1 MELGSGLAPG
11 LDGPCEH
18 PPSLF
23 PALCGWAAVLR
34 VTRVGGTGRIAVRYS
49 LLISKEL
56 KSHRYMYSFLHTVCN
71 KDLTS
76 AVEQQQQASK
86 TMASSRWKRFAFF
99 ERQALNLPSEVL
111 DDLIPSEDAG
121 NAAGGSGGGRPPPSS
136 GSRRSLRSLLSGQQ
150 QHSQQS
156 SAMGDLVS
164 LVVTTAALPASTRSS
179 TSSGVVMTTDGRPVT
194 ASIGASRDDASASA
208 ADASSLD
215 AMWCTLTACAEPSE
229 AEDSG
234 SRIPV
239 IPLPSQAASA
249 AAATAAL
256 ATSGDVAPA
265 LSANPSG
272 GGGGVA
278 VVDGLVLAFVSSR
291 ETELVHCVDL
301 TVRCNPSPHPSDS
314 FPSSSAG
321 RTEAPEELD
330 GWRGYFSPFPLG
342 GGQSHNN
349 NKGPGAARD
358 SVTAAHASAG
368 ANIAHGAA
376 EDGGGLPPKVV
387 GLACCRTSS
396 RQVHLACLAETNVAV
411 WVDPH
416 LHLSC
421 RRPISL
427 PSRPADATTYVLP
440 HELSDGRGCAVDVRP
455 GIVAVGMDVR
465 RRACLVSSLWA
476 LVWRNPLTNL
486 HFAIPC
492 HAFF

>member
-1 MELGSGLAPG
+1 
-11 LDGPCEH
+11 
-18 PPSLF
+18 
-23 PALCGWAAVLR
+23 
-34 VTRVGGTGRIAVRYS
+34 
-49 LLISKEL
+49 
-56 KSHRYMYSFLHTVCN
+56 
-71 KDLTS
+71 
-76 AVEQQQQASK
+76 
-86 TMASSRWKRFAFF
+86 MASSRWKRFAFF

-111 DDLIPSEDAG
+111 DDLIPSDDAG
-121 NAAGGSGGGRPPPSS
+121 NAAPQAGGSGGGRPPPSS

-179 TSSGVVMTTDGRPVT
+179 TSSGVVKATDGRPVT

-215 AMWCTLTACAEPSE
+215 AMWCTLTACAAPSE

-239 IPLPSQAASA
+239 VPLPSQATSA

-256 ATSGDVAPA
+256 ATSEVAP
-265 LSANPSG
+265 LSANPS

-314 FPSSSAG
+314 FPASSAG

-330 GWRGYFSPFPLG
+330 GWRGYFSPFVG
-342 GGQSHNN
+342 GGGSHHN

-358 SVTAAHASAG
+358 AVAAAPASG

-387 GLACCRTSS
+387 GLACCRTPS
-396 RQVHLACLAETNVAV
+396 RQVHLACLAELNVAV

-440 HELSDGRGCAVDVRP
+440 HTLSDGRGCAVDVRP

-465 RRACLVSSLWA
+465 RRACLASSLWA
-476 LVWRNPLTNL
+476 LVGATAHELAFCDSSSIFVLDRSGSDLRVQHGIQADQPPSAVPSHPSASRGQRAGGVGPTCGRNRPG
-486 HFAIPC
+486 
-492 HAFF
+492 

>member
-1 MELGSGLAPG
+1 
-11 LDGPCEH
+11 
-18 PPSLF
+18 
-23 PALCGWAAVLR
+23 
-34 VTRVGGTGRIAVRYS
+34 
-49 LLISKEL
+49 
-56 KSHRYMYSFLHTVCN
+56 
-71 KDLTS
+71 
-76 AVEQQQQASK
+76 
-86 TMASSRWKRFAFF
+86 MASSRWKRFAFF

-111 DDLIPSEDAG
+111 DDLIPSDDAG
-121 NAAGGSGGGRPPPSS
+121 NAAPQAGGSGGGRPPPSS

-150 QHSQQS
+150 SQQS
-156 SAMGDLVS
+156 QSPTGGAAMGDLVS

-179 TSSGVVMTTDGRPVT
+179 SGSSGVVVKTTDGRPPVT

-208 ADASSLD
+208 AADASSLD
-215 AMWCTLTACAEPSE
+215 AMWCTLTACAAPSE
-229 AEDSG
+229 VEDSG

-265 LSANPSG
+265 PLSANPSG

-278 VVDGLVLAFVSSR
+278 VVDGLVLAFVSSH

-301 TVRCNPSPHPSDS
+301 TVRCNPSPHPPDS
-314 FPSSSAG
+314 FPASPAG
-321 RTEAPEELD
+321 RAEAPEELD
-330 GWRGYFSPFPLG
+330 GWRGYFSPFAG
-342 GGQSHNN
+342 GGGGGGGGGRSHNNN

-358 SVTAAHASAG
+358 SVTAAPASG

-376 EDGGGLPPKVV
+376 EDGGELPPKVV

-421 RRPISL
+421 RRPISR

-440 HELSDGRGCAVDVRP
+440 HTLSDGRGCAVDVRP

-465 RRACLVSSLWA
+465 RRTCLAFSLWA
-476 LVWRNPLTNL
+476 LVWRNRSRTCILRFLFILFSRPER
-486 HFAIPC
+486 F
-492 HAFF
+492 